1 MSQQPKPIY
10 PSLPFR
16 YPYGYPPMMSDKMKI
31 PPPISGANPAQNPTS
46 SPNIPPGPPGQFIAP
61 RMFNPYF
68 PGFGLFPMH
77 QMPPYPPYMPVMR
90 PSQIPPGQ
98 S

>member
-10 PSLPFR
+10 PSPPYR

-31 PPPISGANPAQNPTS
+31 LPPISGTNPTPNLPT
-46 SPNIPPGPPGQFIAP
+46 SPNIPLGAPGQFIP
-61 RMFNPYF
+61 QRLLNPYYS
-68 PGFGLFPMH
+68 GFGMFPMH
-77 QMPPYPPYMPVMR
+77 QIPPYPYMPVMR

-98 S
+98 N